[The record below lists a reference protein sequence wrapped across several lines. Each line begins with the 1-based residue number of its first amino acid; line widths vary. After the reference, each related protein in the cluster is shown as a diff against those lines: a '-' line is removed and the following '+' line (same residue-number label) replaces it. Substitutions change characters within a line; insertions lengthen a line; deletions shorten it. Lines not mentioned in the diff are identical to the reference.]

1 MASTSAPSRSLSSTG
16 HGASRPVRTQR
27 GVGFDLSGRQSRIRR
42 DDKNAREAARSN
54 AYRVASVGDMISA
67 AIEKAASASGTKNGK
82 QKGSSV
88 SFSAQS
94 YAEGRPNDAP
104 LDSRHNKRG
113 PRNTHKSSKPKA
125 AQEYNALGDDFG
137 PALGASAP
145 LATPAVSWGAH
156 LNHRP
161 KPAPKEPTPEPET
174 RAKEPGPASEKS
186 IEGTETQVPQQQ
198 ETQNVTEPDT
208 ASPIGRSSSAVAWGD
223 MVDSDDDT
231 EDADMEVKRLTSGDS
246 WADSL

>member
-16 HGASRPVRTQR
+16 QLASRPARTQR

-42 DDKNAREAARSN
+42 DGNNARDAARSN
-54 AYRVASVGDMISA
+54 EHRSASVGDMISA
-67 AIEKAASASGTKNGK
+67 AMEKAADASKKENGK
-82 QKGSSV
+82 DKGGSV

-104 LDSRHNKRG
+104 LDSRHNKRS
-113 PRNTHKSSKPKA
+113 PRNSHKTSKPKA
-125 AQEYNALGDDFG
+125 AQEYNALGDEFG

-174 RAKEPGPASEKS
+174 RAEEPGPSSDEL
-186 IEGTETQVPQQQ
+186 IEETKTQVPQQG

-208 ASPIGRSSSAVAWGD
+208 ARAIGRSSTAVAWGD
-223 MVDSDDDT
+223 MVDSDDD
-231 EDADMEVKRLTSGDS
+231 EDDDAEVKRLTSGDS

>member
-1 MASTSAPSRSLSSTG
+1 MASASAPSRSLSSTG
-16 HGASRPVRTQR
+16 QGAARPARTQR
-27 GVGFDLSGRQSRIRR
+27 GVGFDLSGRQSRLRR
-42 DDKNAREAARSN
+42 DDKNARDAARSN
-54 AYRVASVGDMISA
+54 AYRAASVGDMITA
-67 AIEKAASASGTKNGK
+67 AMEKAGSASKTKNGK

-104 LDSRHNKRG
+104 LDSRHNKRSA
-113 PRNTHKSSKPKA
+113 RNSRKTSKPKP

-137 PALGASAP
+137 PALGTSAP

-174 RAKEPGPASEKS
+174 RAEEPGPSSDES
-186 IEGTETQVPQQQ
+186 IEETKTQVPQQE
-198 ETQNVTEPDT
+198 ETQNITESDT
-208 ASPIGRSSSAVAWGD
+208 ASPVGPSSSAVAWGN
-223 MVDSDDDT
+223 MIDSDDEE
-231 EDADMEVKRLTSGDS
+231 EDDAEIKRLTSGDS
-246 WADSL
+246 WADSI